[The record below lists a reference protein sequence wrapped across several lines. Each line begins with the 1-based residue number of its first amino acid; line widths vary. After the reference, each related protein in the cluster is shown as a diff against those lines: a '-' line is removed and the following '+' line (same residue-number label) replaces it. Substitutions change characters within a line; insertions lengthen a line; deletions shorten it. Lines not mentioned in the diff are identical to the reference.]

1 MVIDKQQLKEM
12 LGNKAKDIII
22 SGLNVVGYND
32 RTLKGLCPVHNEKTP
47 SFHWNENNLN
57 FKCFGCGITIDIYEY
72 YTKFEGKT
80 FIDAKKTI
88 ADMLN
93 VSVETDY
100 KQIHAKKKD
109 EKDYLKP
116 QSNKVELS
124 DTFIEYFKSRG
135 IEKDTLDFFRVKQ
148 SVINFARKGE
158 PENKKKAIV
167 FPHYDEYNT
176 LVHEG
181 YRSIS
186 KDIKQS
192 YQTKSIPYGMWF
204 CNPSE
209 RIIFVEGQIDAM
221 TLWQCGFKNV
231 LSVPGGASNFKF
243 IENSYDFLS
252 EAEDLVLW
260 ADNDE
265 SGLKLAAVM
274 KSKYN
279 NLKVIHHDK
288 YKDANELYQNEG
300 VEAVRTFLNIEP
312 DLPQCIKKMT
322 DMHYSTDVASEEE
335 RVETGF
341 YDLDEYVDDWRLG
354 QLSIIFSRDGEGK
367 STWVSQMIA
376 HQILSK
382 RKVFLYSAELGD
394 QGLQDWLFRQLIG
407 DEAGCFVMKK
417 DKYKDKYFI
426 KPNVVSAIKQWG
438 NDYLYVMDR
447 KHANIEKDEDELFK
461 NMKLLSRKFGTK
473 IFILDNLQS
482 ILTENATTLYSDQ
495 SQFVEKCRTFAHNE
509 HVLVVLV
516 AHTRKAKE
524 LELEK
529 DKSGEYIEPTTGSL
543 DKDDISGSKNI
554 SNKAHNVLSVER
566 NFTGEFFDAIVTN
579 LKDKNEGD
587 RKSFKYHFEKRT
599 FRFYNNLVPQVLS
612 KDWKQF
618 LKPEPATVKYYN
630 GVEQTFENGELDEPN
645 F

>member
-1 MVIDKQQLKEM
+1 MGLDKQQLKEM
-12 LGNKAKDIII
+12 LGERAKDIII
-22 SGLNVVGYND
+22 AGLGVVGYND
-32 RTLKGLCPVHNEKTP
+32 RTKNALCPVHNEKTP
-47 SFHWNENNLN
+47 SFHWNDKTYC

-80 FIDAKKTI
+80 FIESKKII

-93 VSVETDY
+93 ISVETDY
-100 KQIHAKKKD
+100 NKIHKIKQDTI
-109 EKDYLKP
+109 DYLKP
-116 QSNKVELS
+116 KSQSKELS
-124 DTFIEYFKSRG
+124 QTFIEYFNSRG
-135 IEKDTLDFFRVKQ
+135 IEKETLDFFRVKQ
-148 SVINFARKGE
+148 TVVNFARKDE
-158 PENKKKAIV
+158 PENKKQAIV
-167 FPHYDEYNT
+167 FPHYDEYNV
-176 LVHEG
+176 LVHEC
-181 YRSIS
+181 YRSIN

-192 YQTKSIPYGMWF
+192 YKTKSIPYGMWF

-252 EAEDLVLW
+252 ESEELILW

-265 SGLKLAAVM
+265 SGMKLAAVM

-279 NLKVIHHDK
+279 NLKVIHHNK
-288 YKDANELYQNEG
+288 YKDANDLYKNEG
-300 VEAVRTFLNIEP
+300 AESVRTFLNIEP
-312 DLPQCIKKMT
+312 DLPQCVKKMN
-322 DMHYSTDVASEEE
+322 DMHYSTEVTGEEE

-341 YDLDEYVDDWRLG
+341 KDLDKYVDDWRMG

-367 STWVSQMIA
+367 STWVSQMIV

-407 DEAGCFVMKK
+407 NEPSCFIKK
-417 DKYKDKYFI
+417 QDKYKEKFFI
-426 KPNVVSAIKQWG
+426 KPDVVSAIKQWG
-438 NDYLYVMDR
+438 NDFLYVMDR
-447 KHANIEKDEDELFK
+447 KNTDIEKDEDELFK
-461 NMKLLSRKFGTK
+461 TMKLLSRKFGVK
-473 IFILDNLQS
+473 LFILDNLQS

-495 SQFVEKCRTFAHNE
+495 SQFVEKCRKFAHNE
-509 HVLVVLV
+509 HVLVVIV

-524 LELEK
+524 LEILE
-529 DKSGEYIEPTTGSL
+529 DKQGNLLEPTTGSL

-587 RKSFKYHFEKRT
+587 KRSFKYNFDKTT
-599 FRFYNNLVPQVLS
+599 FRFYNSEVVQELE
-612 KDWKQF
+612 KHWKQF
-618 LKPEPATVKYYN
+618 LKPEPTTVNYYN
-630 GVEQTFENGELDEPN
+630 GESQTFEQGELLP